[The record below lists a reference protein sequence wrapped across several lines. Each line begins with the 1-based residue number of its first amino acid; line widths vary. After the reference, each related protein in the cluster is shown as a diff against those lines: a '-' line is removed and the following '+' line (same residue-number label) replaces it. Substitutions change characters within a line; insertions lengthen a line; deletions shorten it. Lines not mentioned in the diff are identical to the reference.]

1 MPPITLQP
9 PAWREVPEYCA
20 GCGYALEGLP
30 SPGSCP
36 ECGLRFD
43 EQTLVMIGIP
53 RRGSTTSPARRMLW
67 GVVLVGGVVWL
78 NCLGFV
84 VFEPMVFLVLGL
96 GWLIGL
102 IALLAT
108 GKRERSATQPLIFA
122 AGGFGLASD
131 AQTEAGRTLRPWS
144 EVNAYRFTR
153 IGANWYRLQ
162 LGRADH
168 APAGEA
174 VDKLDAVKFEA
185 GVRCSDQDADR
196 VRETLAHHLQHNPLN
211 APTQ

>member
-9 PAWREVPEYCA
+9 PEWREVPEFCA
-20 GCGYALEGLP
+20 GCGYALQGLA

-53 RRGSTTSPARRMLW
+53 RRGSTTSPMRRVLW

-78 NCLGFV
+78 NGLGFMA
-84 VFEPMVFLVLGL
+84 FEPTVFLVLGL

-108 GKRERSATQPLIFA
+108 GKRERSATQPLIFS

-131 AQTEAGRTLRPWS
+131 AQTDAGRTLQTWA
-144 EVNAYRFTR
+144 EVDGYRFTR
-153 IGANWYRLQ
+153 LGAKWYRLQ
-162 LGRADH
+162 LGH
-168 APAGEA
+168 EAPHRRDDPSAA
-174 VDKLDAVKFEA
+174 LRTVTFEA
-185 GVRCSDQDADR
+185 GVRCSDEDADR
-196 VRETLAHHLQHNPLN
+196 VRETLTHHLQQKRVYPQL
-211 APTQ
+211 P